1 MFGSPLEAHVH
12 TLARHDSLALHSGRR
27 YAKSVAGLR
36 DVFSE
41 YALIKYRVLV
51 EVRWLQV
58 RASLAWATRA
68 ALPAVLDQADHRRSA
83 SP

>member
-1 MFGSPLEAHVH
+1 M
-12 TLARHDSLALHSGRR
+12 
-27 YAKSVAGLR
+27 AGLR

-58 RASLAWATRA
+58 WREDGCAAAVSL
-68 ALPAVLDQADHRRSA
+68 H
-83 SP
+83 